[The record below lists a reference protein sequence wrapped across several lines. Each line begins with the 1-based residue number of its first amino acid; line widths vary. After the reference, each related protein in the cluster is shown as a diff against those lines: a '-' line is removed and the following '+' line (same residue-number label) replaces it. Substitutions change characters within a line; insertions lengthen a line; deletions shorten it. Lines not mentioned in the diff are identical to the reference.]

1 MKTKTLIAS
10 ALALAA
16 VAFPASAHHSPASY
30 DTTRRITVTG
40 TVKTVFFRN
49 PHGHI
54 VLEVKGPK
62 GQTAVWQVETSASNL
77 LRRRGWVFS
86 KVQPGLT
93 ASFVGHP
100 NKTVPQDVYLREI
113 RFQDGSVFGDQ
124 GGNDNVLD

>member
-10 ALALAA
+10 AFALSAI
-16 VAFPASAHHSPASY
+16 AFPASAHHSPASY
-30 DTTRRITVTG
+30 DTTRRVSISG

-54 VLEVKGPK
+54 AIEVKSGKGPA
-62 GQTAVWQVETSASNL
+62 TVWQIETSASNL

-86 KVQPGLT
+86 KVQAGLT
-93 ASFVGHP
+93 ATFIGHP
-100 NKTVPQDVYLREI
+100 NKTVPQDIYLREI
-113 RFQDGSVFGDQ
+113 HFSDGSAFGDQ